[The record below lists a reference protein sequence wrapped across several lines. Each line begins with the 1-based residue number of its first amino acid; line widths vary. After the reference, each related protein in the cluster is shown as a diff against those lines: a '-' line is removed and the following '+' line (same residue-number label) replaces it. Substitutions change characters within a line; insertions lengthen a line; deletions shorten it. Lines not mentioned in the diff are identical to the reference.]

1 MIGVYFAYQDFFKK
15 EGKNMKVLMVTM
27 GMDIGGAE
35 THVLELC
42 RAFVNRGISVFVASE
57 GGVYV
62 SRLERLGIPHIT
74 LPLAQKTPMA
84 LLKAKRGLE
93 KLIQKERFD
102 IVHAHARIPA
112 FLCGKLRKKYDFRFV
127 TTDHLDF
134 RLTPLLKKLTD
145 WGEFTFA
152 VSDDLRRYLLCN
164 FSVNPDHIALT
175 VNGIDTEHFAPAE
188 HNILWQRFH
197 ADGKAVV
204 LHVSRLEE
212 NLCLCIRALT
222 GAVEKLDGRIR
233 LVVVG
238 DGSFAPKLKEE
249 ASVLNEKLGYESV
262 VFVGA
267 TTDVES
273 YITAS
278 DIVVSPSRA
287 AMEAMACAKPT
298 IVCGS
303 QGLGGIFR
311 EDIIEEA
318 IKSNFCF
325 RGSPLPT
332 ADMLAKE
339 IARILSMSEEEK
351 TALGNFGRDFIKS
364 RYSVDVMAE
373 TQLAGYET
381 VLQYRA
387 EEISDVLICGY
398 YGYGNM
404 GDESLLSVIVRELR
418 RREPSVRIC
427 ALSATPEKT
436 KMYHLI
442 DAVSRFDFVQI
453 AEKMKRA
460 KVLLFGGGNLL
471 QDKTSTHSLL
481 YYTHILRMA
490 KKYGLKIFM
499 YANGIGPIIS
509 DTNKIRVKKALALAD
524 SISLR
529 DKDSFLWVENLY
541 PQQDVRLTFDPAILT
556 ESSKRSF
563 PYENYFV
570 IAPKKT
576 MPDCTKNLISFIRS
590 FASETKLQPV
600 IVSMYDDQDLCYA
613 KKIAAY
619 LNGQFCHL
627 ERAEDCVSLLE
638 HAELI
643 ISSRLHGLVYATAAA
658 CPMLGYSD
666 DGKLFSYLHYIGFG
680 CEDSVSCFA
689 SVEENAEA
697 LRERALKILSEGRC
711 CRMELKKRLPEWKTL
726 AEQEFSEILK
736 FLK

>member
-1 MIGVYFAYQDFFKK
+1 
-15 EGKNMKVLMVTM
+15 MKVLMVTM

-35 THVLELC
+35 THILELC
-42 RAFVNRGISVFVASE
+42 RAFVSREISVSVASS

-62 SRLERLGIPHIT
+62 SQLEQLGIRHIT
-74 LPLAQKTPMA
+74 LPLKQKTPISLMS
-84 LLKAKRGLE
+84 AKNGLE

-112 FLCGKLRKKYDFRFV
+112 FICGKLREKYGFRFV

-152 VSDDLRRYLLCN
+152 VSADLRRYLLDH
-164 FSVNPDHIALT
+164 FSLNPDHIALT
-175 VNGIDTEHFAPAE
+175 VNGIDTERFAPKEKNALWE
-188 HNILWQRFH
+188 SLHAGDKTVILH
-197 ADGKAVV
+197 I
-204 LHVSRLEE
+204 SRLEE
-212 NLCLCIRALT
+212 NLCLCVRALM
-222 GAVEKLDGRIR
+222 GAVQKLNDRIR

-238 DGSFAPKLKEE
+238 NGSFAPNLREE
-249 ASVLNEKLGYESV
+249 AELLNKQLGYEGIL
-262 VFVGA
+262 FVGA
-267 TTDVES
+267 TTEVEN

-287 AMEAMACAKPT
+287 AMESMACGKPT

-303 QGLGGIFR
+303 QGFGGIFT
-311 EDIIEEA
+311 EEVVEEA
-318 IKSNFCF
+318 VKSNFCF
-325 RGSPLPT
+325 RGSKLPT
-332 ADMLAKE
+332 ADMLTKE
-339 IARILSMSEEEK
+339 IEKLLSMTEEEK
-351 TALGNFGRDFIKS
+351 TAIGNFGRAFIKS

-373 TQLAGYET
+373 TQLAGYKT

-387 EEISDVLICGY
+387 EEKSDILICGY

-404 GDESLLSVIVRELR
+404 GDETLLSVIIRELR
-418 RREPSVRIC
+418 HREPSVRIC

-436 KMYHLI
+436 KAYHLI
-442 DAVSRFDFVQI
+442 DAVSRFDFSRI
-453 AEKMKRA
+453 AEKMKNA
-460 KVLLFGGGNLL
+460 KILLFGGGNLL

-490 KKYGLKIFM
+490 KKYGLKILI
-499 YANGIGPIIS
+499 YANGIGPIAS
-509 DTNKIRVKKALALAD
+509 EVNQLRVKKAIALAD

-529 DKDSFLWVENLY
+529 DKDSFLWVKNLY
-541 PQQDVRLTFDPAILT
+541 PEQNIRLTFDPAILT
-556 ESSKRSF
+556 EHSDRIF

-570 IAPKKT
+570 VVPKRT
-576 MPDCTKNLISFIRS
+576 LPDCTEKLISMIR
-590 FASETKLQPV
+590 FFSEEKHLQPI
-600 IVSMYDDQDLCYA
+600 IVSMYDGQDLNYA

-619 LNGQFCHL
+619 TDAQFCHL

-638 HAELI
+638 HAELL

-666 DGKLFSYLHYIGFG
+666 DKKLFSYLDYIGLG
-680 CEDSVSCFA
+680 CESDLSCGISVDEKDDIFKKC
-689 SVEENAEA
+689 A
-697 LRERALKILSEGRC
+697 LNIFMERKFYRL
-711 CRMELKKRLPEWKTL
+711 ELKKRLPEWKIL
-726 AEQEFSEILK
+726 AKTEFSEILK